1 MELSEKLREV
11 RKARGLSQKQL
22 AELVSLTQ
30 VTISRLEHGRIKE
43 LKSGALIRLSRTLG
57 VPIDELVGNE
67 SALDQAGALDSNQSG
82 NFAGI
87 YARLPERKRKLV
99 DTVFEL
105 MEVAVPDTP
114 LEGGQSPEPEPV
126 EPQAAAETGQEASP
140 DVGEAIEDVPQDLS
154 PGVGEAL
161 EEVPQVEDPAPAGSG
176 PPFPQASLE
185 FRRKVYIGASVDV
198 VWQALVNP
206 EIVSQYFLCP
216 LYYIDLKIGG
226 ELFFGQPDRRI
237 INATI
242 QEIVPGQRLVH
253 SFSFVGHKMRD
264 SEGQPEESRISY
276 NLNSFNDLTE
286 IVFVHDNVRERDQVY
301 ERIWEG
307 WEFIL
312 CGMKTLI
319 ETGRTLKW
327 PK

>member
-1 MELSEKLREV
+1 MDLAGKLREL

-22 AELVSLTQ
+22 AEMVNLTQ
-30 VTISRLEHGRIKE
+30 VTISRLEHGRIRE
-43 LKSGALIRLSRTLG
+43 LKSGALIRLSKTFG

-67 SALDQAGALDSNQSG
+67 SDTDDSGTSEASRSG
-82 NFAGI
+82 TFAGI
-87 YARLPERKRKLV
+87 YTRLPERKRRLV

-114 LEGGQSPEPEPV
+114 LEGGQARSPEPDGGSAPAEAVQEEVAAPDTGESPV
-126 EPQAAAETGQEASP
+126 EQGSDGPSP
-140 DVGEAIEDVPQDLS
+140 V
-154 PGVGEAL
+154 
-161 EEVPQVEDPAPAGSG
+161 GSG
-176 PPFPQASLE
+176 SPAVAESLE
-185 FRRKVYIGASVDV
+185 FRRKMYIGATVDA

-206 EIVSQYFLCP
+206 ETVSQYFLCP

-237 INATI
+237 INAVI
-242 QEIVPGQRLVH
+242 QEIVPGERLVH
-253 SFSFVGHKMRD
+253 SFSFVGHKSRD
-264 SEGQPEESRISY
+264 GEGRAEESRIAY
-276 NLNSFNDLTE
+276 NLRAFNDLTE

-319 ETGRTLKW
+319 ETGRSLKW